1 MSTYRLRHFAI
12 VIAAFTPW
20 LSGCALL
27 GDYSPL
33 SPLER
38 RMLFYPAKYPAG
50 DWDPTTVLYEDAR
63 FQAADGTR
71 LHGWYVPH
79 ESPRA
84 HAVVFHGNGGNI
96 TLFADTLRILNR
108 RHGLAVLVFDYRGY
122 GRSEGKPS
130 EKGILL
136 DARAARDWLA
146 EKAGIAPSDVVLM
159 GQSLGGGVAV
169 DLAAKDGARGLV
181 LASTFTSLPAAAKSH
196 VPWLPVGSMMTM
208 RLDSL
213 AKIKDYHGPLLL
225 SHGDAD
231 EVVPYEQGV
240 ALYNAAPGRKRM
252 ITVKGG
258 GHNLEQPEEYRV
270 AFDEFIDSLPPLGAA
285 VRAADIDVTVAPLPP

>member
-1 MSTYRLRHFAI
+1 MCLPCRLPVLFATFLPL
-12 VIAAFTPW
+12 V
-20 LSGCALL
+20 SGCAML

-33 SPLER
+33 APLER
-38 RMLFYPAKYPAG
+38 RLLFSPARYPAG
-50 DWDPTTVLYEDAR
+50 DWQPTTVLYQDVN
-63 FQAADGTR
+63 FTAADGVK

-84 HAVVFHGNGGNI
+84 HAVIFHGNGGNI

-122 GRSEGKPS
+122 GKSAGKPS
-130 EKGILL
+130 ENGILL

-146 EKAGIAPSDVVLM
+146 AKESIAPNDVVLM

-181 LASTFTSLPAAAKSH
+181 LASTFTSLPDAARSH
-196 VPWLPVGSMMTM
+196 VPWLPMGSLMTM
-208 RLDSL
+208 RLDSI
-213 AKIKDYHGPLLL
+213 AKIKEYHGPLLL

-231 EVVPYEQGV
+231 EVVPYEQGL
-240 ALYNAAPGRKRM
+240 ALYNAAPGPKRM
-252 ITVKGG
+252 ITVPGG
-258 GHNLEQPEEYRV
+258 KHNQAQPEEYRV
-270 AFDEFIDSLPPLGAA
+270 AFDEFIASLPPLGSA
-285 VRAADIDVTVAPLPP
+285 RRTADLEVTAEPLPP

>member
-1 MSTYRLRHFAI
+1 M
-12 VIAAFTPW
+12 
-20 LSGCALL
+20 L

-33 SPLER
+33 APLER
-38 RMLFYPAKYPAG
+38 RLIFSPAKYPAG
-50 DWDPTTVLYEDAR
+50 DWKPTTVLYQDVH
-63 FQAADGTR
+63 FSAADGVT

-79 ESPRA
+79 ENPRA
-84 HAVVFHGNGGNI
+84 HALILHGNGGNI

-108 RHGLAVLVFDYRGY
+108 RHGLALLVFDYRGY
-122 GRSEGKPS
+122 GKSEGKPS

-146 EKAGIAPSDVVLM
+146 AKEGIAPSDVVLL

-181 LASTFTSLPAAAKSH
+181 LASTFTSLPEAARSH
-196 VPWLPVGSMMTM
+196 VPWLPIGSMMTV
-208 RLDSL
+208 RLDSIR
-213 AKIKDYHGPLLL
+213 KIKDYHGPLLL

-240 ALYNAAPGRKRM
+240 ALFEAAPGPKRM
-252 ITVKGG
+252 ITVPGG
-258 GHNLEQPEEYRV
+258 KHNDPQPEEYRV
-270 AFDEFIDSLPPLGAA
+270 AFDEFIAGLPPLGAA
-285 VRAADIDVTVAPLPP
+285 RRNADLEVTVEELP